1 MKSERS
7 KERRIALEMRPD
19 LPLEEPLV
27 RVMRQAARLLN
38 GTGTGWLIGGSCAL
52 ALQGVEIGAQPRDL
66 DLYVDTD
73 QAEAAARVLEPYAV
87 DEQKLDRTG
96 IYESLLSHY
105 AIGGIQVELVGGFKV
120 CAAGSQYIVEAAYLR
135 EKHAEV
141 GQLEGES
148 LALMP
153 LAHEL
158 LFNILRERPDR
169 YEAIARTING
179 CPSRHEAALTDL
191 LSRNSWGDPA
201 LSVVKRLIP
210 GL

>member
-1 MKSERS
+1 MKSERTT
-7 KERRIALEMRPD
+7 ERQAEHETYPD
-19 LPLEEPLV
+19 LLLEEPLILG
-27 RVMRQAARLLN
+27 MRQAARLLN

-73 QAEAAARVLEPYAV
+73 QAEAAARILEPYAV

-120 CAAGSQYIVEAAYLR
+120 CAGGSQYTVEAAYLR
-135 EKHAEV
+135 EKYAEV
-141 GQLEGES
+141 RQLAGES
-148 LALMP
+148 VALMP

-169 YEAIARTING
+169 YEAIAKTING
-179 CPSRHEAALTDL
+179 CPGRYEAALSDL
-191 LSRNSWGDPA
+191 LSRNSWGEPA
-201 LSVVKRLIP
+201 LSTVRRLIP